1 MTTRSRFGRRTTTE
15 AGPVRQDSVAAGRP
29 SLATTL
35 LFVAFLVYFVAPLA
49 WLVISATKSNAGLF
63 SSFGFGLAEGEFQL
77 VENIRAVFERDDG
90 IFALWMRNTL
100 LYASLGAAGAAVV
113 STLAAYAFAIFRFR
127 GRNALAILIIATIMV
142 PNTALAV
149 PLFKVM
155 RDIGIINTPLAIIL
169 PSMVSPF
176 GVYLIWRFIDQAFP
190 RELLDAARVDGAS
203 ELRTLRSI
211 VLPVISPAV
220 ATVFLFVF
228 VATWNNFLLPL
239 LVLTDTDLQP
249 LTVGLAAWNA
259 QSVNPINV
267 EPQYTQVITAA
278 LLSVIPLVLAFFV
291 FQRYLRA
298 GLTAGVGK

>member
-1 MTTRSRFGRRTTTE
+1 
-15 AGPVRQDSVAAGRP
+15 
-29 SLATTL
+29 
-35 LFVAFLVYFVAPLA
+35 
-49 WLVISATKSNAGLF
+49 
-63 SSFGFGLAEGEFQL
+63 
-77 VENIRAVFERDDG
+77 
-90 IFALWMRNTL
+90 
-100 LYASLGAAGAAVV
+100 
-113 STLAAYAFAIFRFR
+113 
-127 GRNALAILIIATIMV
+127 MV

-149 PLFKVM
+149 PLFKIM
-155 RDIGIINTPLAIIL
+155 RDIGVINTPLAMIL

-278 LLSVIPLVLAFFV
+278 LISVIPLVLAFFM

-298 GLTAGVGK
+298 GLTAGAGK

>member
-1 MTTRSRFGRRTTTE
+1 MIRGRFRRGASATP
-15 AGPVRQDSVAAGRP
+15 GPTYQESTAEGRP
-29 SLATTL
+29 SLPVTL
-35 LFVAFLVYFVAPLA
+35 LFVGFLIYFMMPLV

-63 SSFGFGLAEGEFQL
+63 HSFGFGFANGEFEL
-77 VENIRAVFERDDG
+77 VDNIRAVFERDDG
-90 IFALWMRNTL
+90 IFVTWMRNTFI
-100 LYASLGAAGAAVV
+100 YAFFGAAGAATV
-113 STLAAYAFAIFRFR
+113 SVLAAWAFAIYRFR
-127 GRNALAILIIATIMV
+127 ARGVLAVLIIATIMV

-149 PLFKVM
+149 PLFTVM
-155 RDIGIINTPLAIIL
+155 RDVGIINTPLAIIL

-176 GVYLIWRFIDQAFP
+176 GVYLIWRFIEQAFP
-190 RELLDAARVDGAS
+190 RELIDAAHVDGAS
-203 ELRTLRSI
+203 ELRVLWS
-211 VLPVISPAV
+211 VALPVISPAV

-239 LVLTDTDLQP
+239 LVLTDTEMQP

-259 QSVNPINV
+259 QSVNPVNV